1 MESLKEIWNLILE
14 HCQSKVGETV
24 FRVWLE
30 TLEPVDLSG
39 DVFTIMASSA
49 FKRDFVKEHY
59 DVLLAETSEELMGF
73 KLTFNYTSPDDIA
86 TPVEVATG
94 NAQYTFENFIVGSS
108 NKFAYSAAKAI
119 ASKPGGL
126 NESQSTSYNP
136 LFVYGNSGLG
146 KTHLLNAIS
155 YEIEKNYPEMR
166 IVYTRGEDFTN
177 EFLSSLQNKMVDEFK
192 EKYRKIDV
200 LFVDDVQFI
209 AGKISVQEEL
219 FHTIDALIISGK
231 QVVLSSDRPPKEI
244 KTLEERLCS
253 RFEWGIIADL
263 QSPDLETRIAI
274 IKGKAEAMSFE
285 ISDDVVEYIAE
296 KIKSNVRQL
305 EGIVKKLHAKYD
317 IEKQPPTLMLAQSV
331 IKDIL
336 TETEPSPITIKK
348 VVEEVSRTFSV
359 NVEDIYSKNRK
370 GPINTARKVS
380 LYIIREVTGLP
391 FEVIGEE
398 FKKHHSTIMYAVDQ
412 IAQEIKINKKL
423 GATINDIIKNVKQ
436 N

>member
-1 MESLKEIWNLILE
+1 MLE
-14 HCQSKVGETV
+14 HCQSKVGQTV
-24 FRVWLE
+24 YRVWLE
-30 TLEPVDLSG
+30 TLEPVKLENDE
-39 DVFTIMASSA
+39 FTIMASSA

-59 DVLLAETSEELMGF
+59 NDLLTEASEELIGF
-73 KLTFNYTSPDDIA
+73 RLTFKYTSPDD
-86 TPVEVATG
+86 VAAPTENTTG

-155 YEIEKNYPEMR
+155 YEIEKNYPDMR

-274 IKGKAEAMSFE
+274 IKGKAEAMNFE

-398 FKKHHSTIMYAVDQ
+398 FNKHHSTIMYAVDQ
-412 IAQEIKINKKL
+412 VAQEIATNKKL